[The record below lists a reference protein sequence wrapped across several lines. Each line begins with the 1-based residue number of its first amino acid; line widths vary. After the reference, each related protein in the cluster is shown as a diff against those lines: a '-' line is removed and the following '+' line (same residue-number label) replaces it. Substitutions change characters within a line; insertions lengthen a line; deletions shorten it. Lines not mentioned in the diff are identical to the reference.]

1 MEIKSAEIQHIAELS
16 RIQLS
21 PEELKKYGQQLGAI
35 LDYIAQLNK
44 VNTKKVEITA
54 QVSDLQNV
62 FRSDEIRNWDLQEVK
77 AALEQGDLEGGQIK
91 VKRVL

>member
-1 MEIKSAEIQHIAELS
+1 MEIKPIEIQHIAELS